1 MREMVITTIADQPD
15 IEIVGDVEPASNLAD
30 LVDEMQ
36 PDVLIVALDEQ
47 QKRSE
52 ECGFLLGRYPR
63 MRILALAPER
73 NCGIFYWSIV
83 RHSQP
88 PGGEF
93 ASRDPE
99 RAARRPVGGGGR
111 AELRERYWFLGF
123 SRWYESREIRKAGCG
138 SFSI

>member
-30 LVDEMQ
+30 LVDQMQ
-36 PDVLIVALDEQ
+36 PDVLIVALDE

-73 NCGIFYWSIV
+73 NCGIFYYSIV
-83 RHSQP
+83 DIRSRQVESSQV
-88 PGGEF
+88 GILS
-93 ASRDPE
+93 ALRDAPSVVG
-99 RAARRPVGGGGR
+99 AARN
-111 AELRERYWFLGF
+111 
-123 SRWYESREIRKAGCG
+123 
-138 SFSI
+138 